1 MQPLSVITAI
11 VFGSATAASFG
22 FVSSLVI
29 FIVLQGKHPEFASEL
44 WPLARTSVV
53 ILMLAAISGLSLYA
67 LLKENRWRWFAQ
79 AGMWCSVIAVVSFYT
94 LR

>member
-29 FIVLQGKHPEFASEL
+29 FIVLQGKHPEFSNEL
-44 WPLARTSVV
+44 WPLARVSAV
-53 ILMLAAISGLSLYA
+53 ILTLAAISGSSLYA
-67 LLKENRWRWFAQ
+67 LLKETRWRWYAQ
-79 AGMWCSVIAVVSFYT
+79 AGMWSAVLAVVSFYT